1 MALSLFI
8 GGVWAS
14 YGVQWESTFLSAEAV
29 HRFLSVLFSPVTSL
43 FPWASFSLEEVRSL
57 RATGPM
63 PGPPAAAENFT
74 GRRWVFLYTMLLGLL
89 IVLPRLALAAL
100 AWWRERALAGAVA
113 LDAGDGYY
121 RRLVTLL
128 SPVQVT
134 LGLLSHRPSDR
145 DAVLRVLRADGAGA
159 APLLKAEGG
168 EALLL
173 VDLSQTVPAIGTPAG
188 PVGRWIGSFLRRQ
201 PSPAPRRDG
210 VDCDVVL
217 HVVRSQADVAAAA
230 GVLQALDKP
239 VLLLATGEGETGG
252 APNVLSFDSFA
263 RCWVQE
269 RTLLDAIARLVP
281 EHKAAGFARLAR
293 AWDERNRRQL
303 RDAMA
308 AIARHLLAAAQ
319 QSEEVGKP
327 RSLISLVS
335 PGERD
340 AHERRSR
347 EAMAQ
352 VVERLQRSDAQATAS
367 LLALHGID
375 ASAALALNHRLE
387 EKFVVQQAI
396 SAGQAGVAGA
406 ATGAAMGVSID
417 LLTAGLSLGLG
428 ALAGAVVGGG
438 AAWVAAVWKNQST
451 PAGTSVVQL
460 SDDMLQAMTE
470 AGLLRYLAVAHFG
483 RDGGGPGE
491 IRPEWRSEVV
501 AAVEERS
508 ADLKEQ
514 WSAARSQQA
523 SLDPSAALAA
533 MLESIALTVLRR
545 LYPDTGLR

>member
-1 MALSLFI
+1 L
-8 GGVWAS
+8 
-14 YGVQWESTFLSAEAV
+14 
-29 HRFLSVLFSPVTSL
+29 
-43 FPWASFSLEEVRSL
+43 
-57 RATGPM
+57 
-63 PGPPAAAENFT
+63 
-74 GRRWVFLYTMLLGLL
+74 
-89 IVLPRLALAAL
+89 
-100 AWWRERALAGAVA
+100 
-113 LDAGDGYY
+113 
-121 RRLVTLL
+121 
-128 SPVQVT
+128 
-134 LGLLSHRPSDR
+134 
-145 DAVLRVLRADGAGA
+145 LRVLRGAGA
-159 APLLKAEGG
+159 GGVLLKTDGG
-168 EALLL
+168 EALRL
-173 VDLSQTVPAIGTPAG
+173 VDLPHAVPATATAPG
-188 PVGRWIGSFLRRQ
+188 PVRKLLGPWLRQ
-201 PSPAPRRDG
+201 QAQAPQRDG
-210 VDCDVVL
+210 IECDVVL
-217 HVVRSQADVAAAA
+217 HVVRGQADVAAAA
-230 GVLQALDKP
+230 PMLRWLDKP
-239 VLLLATGEGETGG
+239 VLRLPTGEREPVDDG
-252 APNVLSFDSFA
+252 AGAAAVLPFDRFA

-269 RTLLDAIARLVP
+269 RTLLDAIGRSLP
-281 EHKAAGFARLAR
+281 EEKAAGFAKLVR

-308 AIARHLLAAAQ
+308 AIAVHLLAAARQ
-319 QSEEVGKP
+319 AEEVGKP

-352 VVERLQRSDAQATAS
+352 VVERLQRSDAQATSS

-460 SDDMLQAMTE
+460 SDDMLQAMAE

-514 WSAARSQQA
+514 WSAARAQQEF
-523 SLDPSAALAA
+523 LDPSAALAA

-545 LYPDTGLR
+545 LYPEAGLR